1 MSEINQQHKTIGCDV
16 GTMFFQV
23 AYPDQTIKTIRNAF
37 VEISDIEGIEDIL
50 NDNGWQYVQDGES
63 YYVIGEDSLRVA
75 QMFPGKV
82 ELRRPL
88 QDGVL
93 NKNEDKKMLV
103 LGELIKSTLGEAPD
117 DKSVVCIC
125 VSSPSVDGSIDSTY
139 HKARLSA
146 MFSRLGWKVKVIEEG
161 YAVVLSE
168 CPKMTESDGTESKFS
183 GIGLSCGGGRT
194 NCVLAY
200 KALPIIGMSCAK
212 GGDYIDRQVSDQL
225 GIPISQVTSTK
236 EKKLDFENID
246 YDDDVVFALDA
257 FYENMIQNVF
267 KYFGK
272 KFKEVQ
278 SDFEAPIEIVVAG
291 GTSLPNGFCKKVEKV
306 IKKMELPF
314 DISGVRAADEPRN
327 AVVNGCLAQAM
338 VSQKK
343 FEKSE
348 DEDEFDFLE

>member
-1 MSEINQQHKTIGCDV
+1 MTENDKKQTSIGCDV

-23 AYPDQTIKTIRNAF
+23 AYPDKTIKTIRNAF

-82 ELRRPL
+82 DLRRPL

-103 LGELIKSTLGEAPD
+103 LNELIRSTLGEAPN

-125 VSSPSVDGSIDSTY
+125 VSSPSVDGSVDSTY

-161 YAVVLSE
+161 YSVVLSE
-168 CPKMTESDGTESKFS
+168 CPTMIEADGSESKFS
-183 GIGLSCGGGRT
+183 GIGISIGGGRT

-212 GGDYIDRQVSDQL
+212 GGDYIDKQVSEQL

-246 YDDDVVFALDA
+246 YDDDVIFALDA
-257 FYENMIQNVF
+257 FYENVIQNVF
-267 KYFGK
+267 KHFGK
-272 KFKEVQ
+272 KFKEVK

-291 GTSLPNGFCKKVEKV
+291 GTSLPNGFCKKLEKV
-306 IKKMELPF
+306 VRKMDLPF
-314 DISGVRAADEPRN
+314 DISGVRAAKEPRN

-343 FEKSE
+343 LEKND
-348 DEDEFDFLE
+348 DEEFDFLE